1 MIELLRQRMDTYA
14 LKNKIEEEYALREIV
29 QETVLYALARGGF
42 FNVAAFQ
49 GGTSLR
55 IVHGMQRF
63 SEDLDFILQKPT
75 PSFVWKPYLDSILEV
90 LEEYGLRCEV
100 TDLSK
105 EGNNIKK
112 AMVKDSSI
120 LELFELSFYDD
131 SRPKKVKIKLEV
143 DIDPPV
149 GSCFA
154 HSSLSFPM
162 DYEICCQ
169 DLSSNFALKIHA
181 LLCRSYLKGRDWF
194 DFNWYVKQQVVP
206 NLPLL
211 QSALMQNGPWE
222 KQEIAVTN
230 EWLKRAMQD
239 KINAI
244 DWDYA
249 KADIEKFL
257 SKTQQD
263 SLDLWGAQ
271 FFLSK
276 LELLI

>member
-1 MIELLRQRMDTYA
+1 MMELLFQRMDTYTLA
-14 LKNKIEEEYALREIV
+14 NKIEEEYAIREIV
-29 QETVLYALARGGF
+29 QEIVLYALFRGGF
-42 FNVAAFQ
+42 FKVAAFQ

-75 PSFVWKPYLDSILEV
+75 PSFVWKPYLDSVIEV
-90 LEEYGLRCEV
+90 LEEYGLHCEV
-100 TDLSK
+100 ADLSK
-105 EGNNIKK
+105 EDNNVKK

-143 DIDPPV
+143 DINPPT
-149 GSCFA
+149 GSCLS
-154 HSSLSFPM
+154 HSFLDFPL

-169 DLSSNFALKIHA
+169 DLPSNFALKIHA
-181 LLCRSYLKGRDWF
+181 LLCRGYLKGRDWF
-194 DFNWYVKQQVVP
+194 DFNWYIKQEVVP
-206 NLPLL
+206 NLQLL

-222 KQEIAVTN
+222 KQKITVTN
-230 EWLKRAMQD
+230 DWLKQAMQD
-239 KINAI
+239 KISSI

-249 KADIEKFL
+249 RGDIEKFL
-257 SKTQQD
+257 SKTQQE
-263 SLDLWGAQ
+263 SLALWGEQ

-276 LELLI
+276 VNSLK